1 MSRMGVM
8 RRGTE
13 ATTTFDR
20 RDFGVSANPGI
31 IGDQIQIRLEIE
43 MVQQGEQLRSL

>member
-1 MSRMGVM
+1 MKRMGVM

-13 ATTTFDR
+13 ATTTFNPFNR
-20 RDFGVSANPGI
+20 QDFGLSVNPGM

-43 MVQQGEQLRSL
+43 MGQK